1 MSLYLLIQI
10 WQPCPLISIVT
21 GGIAGVGA
29 YPTWDPTSVLGLF
42 LVLFCLFVCLPH
54 FNSALGTLVR
64 ANTHICLHTH
74 RGIYSTLRHK
84 RAHMLTRSHKHICKV
99 LHKRTN
105 AWTLPKIWPNAST
118 HAANTH
124 TALAWQM
131 APARMPKHSPG
142 AWLPLSGYQQVGNRV
157 SKRMDEW
164 FFFHVAFRG
173 VSTSNALTAGR
184 KT

>member
-124 TALAWQM
+124 SPCLTDGTCQDAKTQPWGLASL
-131 APARMPKHSPG
+131 K
-142 AWLPLSGYQQVGNRV
+142 WLSASRESG
-157 SKRMDEW
+157 E
-164 FFFHVAFRG
+164 
-173 VSTSNALTAGR
+173 
-184 KT
+184 